1 MRIHRTLAAALVIA
15 TATASAPTWAAEE
28 LGGNYI
34 ETSIGF
40 TRPASL
46 SDEDT
51 AVAIDSD
58 TDLALGVAFGMA
70 TTRNVRVE
78 AELAY
83 TKVAWDIGTLGKIT
97 GDGINVGT
105 NLLYDIG
112 EASSSARF
120 EVGLGLG
127 WFFADEACLEDSDI
141 RLCAESDFDD
151 WNIQAIAGGSYAVSD
166 TGAIVVRYRLQNI
179 GGFDS
184 EDRLHVFTVG
194 YRHHFE

>member
-1 MRIHRTLAAALVIA
+1 MRIHRTLGAALVIA
-15 TATASAPTWAAEE
+15 TATASASTWAAEE
-28 LGGNYI
+28 LGWNYI

-46 SDEDT
+46 SDEDI

-58 TDLALGVAFGMA
+58 TDLALALAFGMA
-70 TTRNVRVE
+70 TTPNVRVE

-83 TKVAWDIGTLGKIT
+83 AKVAWDVGTLGKIT
-97 GDGINVGT
+97 GDGINVST

-127 WFFADEACLEDSDI
+127 WFFADEACLEDADT

-151 WNIQAIAGGSYAVSD
+151 WNVQAIAGGSYAVSD

-184 EDRLHVFTVG
+184 EDRLHVLTVG